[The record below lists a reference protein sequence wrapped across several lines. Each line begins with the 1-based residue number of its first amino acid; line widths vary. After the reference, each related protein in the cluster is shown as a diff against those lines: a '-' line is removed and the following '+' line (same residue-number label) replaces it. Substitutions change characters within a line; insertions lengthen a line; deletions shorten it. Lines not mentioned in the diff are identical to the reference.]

1 MMRFYTLLFF
11 SAFAA
16 TVFGQAAIPNGD
28 FENWTSLNG
37 AQNPVRWKTID
48 DVLTVLPFNIP
59 SQNLVVQET
68 DPANVASGASS
79 VLLTTKGVS
88 FPLVGDI
95 TFAGSMSIGNYGL
108 TPQGLTSFQVTLGGV
123 RYTDRP
129 DSIEFTYKYKLPSG
143 QDHGTVTVNLTN
155 ATPHDGTVT
164 VGSATIDLYPTNNF
178 STLKAKINY
187 YSALNPDTLKMQVES
202 SATTFGQGVLGG
214 QLWFDDVKFIGYDTI
229 FKAYLFPK
237 TDLVRCEGDTV
248 AIRTDEIAG
257 DNYVWFRNGVTLPYT
272 TYKIRVN
279 TSGLY
284 NVLVTH
290 NHALWV
296 SDTIRLTV
304 NPLPVVAY
312 TGYLDTLCKDDAPVE
327 LVGGSPAG
335 GTYSGSGVRQNIFY
349 PATASTGNKT
359 LTYTYTDNNG
369 CTARASLLRFYIVDC
384 TVGISAV
391 GADAAISLYPNP
403 AKDKLYITGNSHVI
417 GAQASLYDMQGRLIS
432 TMPISAEA
440 SVFDLN
446 GVEEGLYSI
455 LVTNEKGQSLATS
468 KISVMK

>member
-1 MMRFYTLLFF
+1 MIRFYTLLFF
-11 SAFAA
+11 SAFVLSVSA
-16 TVFGQAAIPNGD
+16 QAPIPNGD
-28 FENWTSLNG
+28 FETWTSLNG
-37 AQNPVRWKTID
+37 AQNPTRWKTID
-48 DVLTVLPFNIP
+48 DVLTVLPFNLQ

-68 DPANVASGASS
+68 DPANVASGSS
-79 VLLTTKGVS
+79 SALLTTKGVS

-164 VGSATIDLYPTNNF
+164 VGSATIDLNPTNNF
-178 STLKAKINY
+178 STIKAKITY

-214 QLWFDDVKFIGYDTI
+214 QLWFDNVKFIGYDTI

-237 TDLVRCEGDTV
+237 TDQVRCAGDTI
-248 AIRTDEIAG
+248 AIRTDEMPG
-257 DNYVWFRNGVTLPYT
+257 NSYVWFRDGVALPYN

-304 NPLPVVAY
+304 NPLPVVTY

-327 LVGGSPAG
+327 LTGGSPAG
-335 GTYSGSGVRQNIFY
+335 GTYSGSGVRQGIFY
-349 PATASTGNKT
+349 PASAAVGDKN
-359 LTYTYTDNNG
+359 LIYTYTDNNG
-369 CTARASLLRFYIVDC
+369 CTASAALLRFYIVDC
-384 TVGISAV
+384 TVGISRV
-391 GADAAISLYPNP
+391 GADAAIALYPNP
-403 AKDKLYITGNSHVI
+403 AKDKLYITGNAQII
-417 GAQASLYDMQGRLIS
+417 GAEAQVYDLQGRLVS
-432 TMPISAEA
+432 
-440 SVFDLN
+440 
-446 GVEEGLYSI
+446 
-455 LVTNEKGQSLATS
+455 SLAIGSEQSVLDLSAVDAGYYAVVITTAADHILAKA
-468 KISVMK
+468 KITVAK

>member
-1 MMRFYTLLFF
+1 MIRFCTLLFL
-11 SAFAA
+11 SAFVL
-16 TVFGQAAIPNGD
+16 TVSAQAPIPNGD
-28 FENWTSLNG
+28 FETWTSLNG
-37 AQNPVRWKTID
+37 AQNPTRWKTID
-48 DVLTVLPFNIP
+48 DVLTVLPFNLQ

-68 DPANVASGASS
+68 DPANVASGSS
-79 VLLTTKGVS
+79 SALLTTKGVS

-178 STLKAKINY
+178 STIKAKITY

-214 QLWFDDVKFIGYDTI
+214 QLWFDNVKFIGYDTI

-237 TDLVRCEGDTV
+237 TDQVRCQGDTI
-248 AIRTDEIAG
+248 AIRTDEIPG
-257 DNYVWFRNGVTLPYT
+257 NSYVWFRDGVILPYT

-304 NPLPVVAY
+304 NPLPTVTF
-312 TGYLDTLCKDDAPVE
+312 TGYLDTLCNSDAPVE
-327 LVGGSPAG
+327 LTGGSPAG
-335 GTYSGSGVRQNIFY
+335 GTYAGNGVRQGIFY
-349 PATASTGNKT
+349 PANASTGDKT

-369 CTARASLLRFYIVDC
+369 CTAGAFLHRFYILNC
-384 TVGISAV
+384 TTGISSLS
-391 GADAAISLYPNP
+391 ADAGINMYPNP
-403 AKDKLYITGNSHVI
+403 TRDRLFITGNSHII
-417 GAQASLYDMQGRLIS
+417 GAEAQVYDMQGRLVAHQALD
-432 TMPISAEA
+432 AEQ
-440 SVFDLN
+440 
-446 GVEEGLYSI
+446 SI
-455 LVTNEKGQSLATS
+455 LDLSTVDPGYYSVMITNAENKELVKA
-468 KISVMK
+468 KISIVK